1 MRNLPR
7 RTAGLPGLVLALVT
21 LLACAAPSSQAQAPA
36 SDDQRAARLVQA
48 LGLREAETPISQSPG
63 WRKPTRILIVGVPAD
78 RLKWLQAAAPG
89 VELVSANS
97 SGDEQAAAAQAD
109 ALIGSCA
116 AGLISAGPNI
126 RWVQTYNAG
135 VERCLTSS
143 IFSDR
148 GILLTNMQRVAGPA
162 MAEHVMALMLSFAR
176 SLPAYHDAQRRSA
189 WDRTPPNASA
199 AFTLEG
205 KTVLVVGLGGIGTE
219 VARRAHAFGMTVL
232 ATRAT
237 PRPAPDFVS
246 EVGLAADLT
255 RFTPRADFVVNTL
268 PLTPDTQGQF
278 DAKVFA
284 TMKRGAHFFNVGRG
298 ATVVTADLVAALR
311 DGTLAGAGLD
321 VVDPEPLPSSH
332 PLWTMPN
339 VIITPHS
346 SSDSDVDEESRWLVV
361 RENLRRYVAGERML
375 SVVDPSRGY

>member
-1 MRNLPR
+1 MRILPR
-7 RTAGLPGLVLALVT
+7 RTAGLPGLAVALVT
-21 LLACAAPSSQAQAPA
+21 LLACATPSSQAQAPA
-36 SDDQRAARLVQA
+36 SDDQRAAQLVQA
-48 LGLREAETPISQSPG
+48 LGLREAETSISQSPQ
-63 WRKPTRILIVGVPAD
+63 WRKPSRILILGVSPD
-78 RLKWLQAAAPG
+78 RLTWLQAAAPG
-89 VELVSANS
+89 VALVSAGS
-97 SGDEQAAAAQAD
+97 TREEQAEVARAD
-109 ALIGSCA
+109 AVIGSCA

-135 VERCLTSS
+135 VERCLTSP
-143 IFSDR
+143 IFTER

-189 WDRTPPNASA
+189 WDRTPPGAPP

-255 RFTPRADFVVNTL
+255 RFTPRADFIVNTL
-268 PLTPDTQGQF
+268 PLTPETQGQF
-278 DAKVFA
+278 DARVFA

-298 ATVVTADLVAALR
+298 ATVVTADLVTALR

-339 VIITPHS
+339 VVITPHS

>member
-1 MRNLPR
+1 MRILSR
-7 RTAGLPGLVLALVT
+7 RTVGLPGLAVVLVA

-63 WRKPTRILIVGVPAD
+63 WHKPTRILVVGAPPD
-78 RLKWLQAAAPG
+78 RLTWLQAAAPG
-89 VELVSANS
+89 VELVSA
-97 SGDEQAAAAQAD
+97 SGGEAAAAAGVD
-109 ALIGSCA
+109 AVIGSCA
-116 AGLISAGPNI
+116 AGLIGAGPNI

-143 IFSDR
+143 IFTER

-189 WDRTPPNASA
+189 WDRTPAGASP

-298 ATVVTADLVAALR
+298 ATVVTADLVEALR
-311 DGTLAGAGLD
+311 SGQVAGAGLD
-321 VVDPEPLPSSH
+321 VVVPEPLPPSS

-346 SSDSDVDEESRWLVV
+346 SSDSDVDEDSRWIVV